1 MEKESVTTSAIDPA
15 AMAFDTLRCEV
26 TTLRLAVQQLAAA
39 PTTIDIPDY
48 TETLAEIRGATQALA
63 SHYRKLR
70 DAPALA
76 VTPDKLAA
84 QINAASAAARASE
97 RQALQNAENSFAAIT
112 RELTGF
118 VESARTADRQNK
130 WLLGA
135 FLLGIVTCAALVMVV
150 TRWNSTERPATTEV
164 RPTVQK
170 PRWSKCW

>member
-1 MEKESVTTSAIDPA
+1 MEKELVTTGAIDPA
-15 AMAFDTLRCEV
+15 AMAFDTLRLEV

-63 SHYRKLR
+63 DHYCKLR
-70 DAPALA
+70 EAPALM

-97 RQALQNAENSFAAIT
+97 RQSLQSAENSFVAIT

-130 WLLGA
+130 WILAA
-135 FLLGIVTCAALVMVV
+135 FLLGIATCAAFVMIVM
-150 TRWNSTERPATTEV
+150 RWDSTERPATTEV
-164 RPTVQK
+164 RQSVQK
-170 PRWSKCW
+170 LR

>member
-1 MEKESVTTSAIDPA
+1 MTTGAIDPA
-15 AMAFDTLRCEV
+15 AMAFDTLRLEV

-63 SHYRKLR
+63 DHYCKLR
-70 DAPALA
+70 EAPALM

-97 RQALQNAENSFAAIT
+97 RQSLQSAENSFVAIT

-130 WLLGA
+130 WILAA
-135 FLLGIVTCAALVMVV
+135 FLLGIATCAAFVMIVM
-150 TRWNSTERPATTEV
+150 RWDSTERPATTEV
-164 RPTVQK
+164 RQSVQK
-170 PRWSKCW
+170 LR

>member
-1 MEKESVTTSAIDPA
+1 MEKEPVTTGAVDPA
-15 AMAFDTLRCEV
+15 AMAFDSLRCEV

-63 SHYRKLR
+63 SHYRNLR
-70 DAPALA
+70 EAPALM

-97 RQALQNAENSFAAIT
+97 RQSLQNAENSFVAIT

-130 WLLGA
+130 WILGA
-135 FLLGIVTCAALVMVV
+135 FLLGIATCAAFVMMM
-150 TRWNSTERPATTEV
+150 TRWNGTEPPATTEV
-164 RPTVQK
+164 RQSVQK
-170 PRWSKCW
+170 VR

>member
-1 MEKESVTTSAIDPA
+1 MEKELVTTGAIDPA
-15 AMAFDTLRCEV
+15 AMAFDTLRLEV

-63 SHYRKLR
+63 DHYCKLR
-70 DAPALA
+70 EAPALM

-97 RQALQNAENSFAAIT
+97 RQSLQSAENSFVAIT

-130 WLLGA
+130 WILAA
-135 FLLGIVTCAALVMVV
+135 FLLGIATCAAVVMIVM
-150 TRWNSTERPATTEV
+150 RWDSTERPATTEV
-164 RPTVQK
+164 RQSVQK
-170 PRWSKCW
+170 LR